1 MPDEM
6 RYYPLTG
13 DQWGLFV
20 DGTELVFDT
29 IVEVMRSMSKI
40 TFASQ
45 AQSAAARLAAVI
57 DDLESLSSVY
67 YDRGYDSGG
76 ADAIADADV
85 EALGLA
91 AAELTAFVTMADQL
105 TNFRDNLAVTTGDY
119 GATINQVRDDV

>member
-1 MPDEM
+1 
-6 RYYPLTG
+6 
-13 DQWGLFV
+13 
-20 DGTELVFDT
+20 
-29 IVEVMRSMSKI
+29 MSKI

-85 EALGLA
+85 EALGLT